1 MYRKLVMFYFIYLFI
16 FESITMC
23 LWLPGKVKAAKQR
36 SWSIKFVLRSRCHR
50 HVDHRWAG

>member
-36 SWSIKFVLRSRCHR
+36 SWSIKFILRS
-50 HVDHRWAG
+50 